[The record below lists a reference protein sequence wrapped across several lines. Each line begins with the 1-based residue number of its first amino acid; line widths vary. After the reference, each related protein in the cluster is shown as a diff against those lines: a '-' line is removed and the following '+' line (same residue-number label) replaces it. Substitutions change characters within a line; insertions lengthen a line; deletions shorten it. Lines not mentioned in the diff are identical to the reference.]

1 MRAIRM
7 AVAAVQNLYL
17 QPRTWIDVGCW
28 KQMKMNSHT
37 KSASV
42 VILRENKKIIVV
54 FMGMVGIVGD
64 DAYN

>member
-1 MRAIRM
+1 
-7 AVAAVQNLYL
+7 
-17 QPRTWIDVGCW
+17 
-28 KQMKMNSHT
+28 MKMNSHT

-54 FMGMVGIVGD
+54 FMGMVGIGD